1 MKLYYNPLS
10 TYCQKVMIAFNEKG
24 IAYEPKIVDLMSA
37 EGRASYEEINPFG
50 KVPYFEPSEDW
61 HVPEST
67 SIIEYLEDKFPN
79 TPRLIPVGGGDA
91 ARIVRF
97 LDRMSDLYLNE
108 PIVELQFQK
117 SGFRSQDDAKA
128 ARARKYVGIS
138 YGYYDKRL
146 AKQPWMCGESF
157 TMADCAAIPA
167 LFYAQAVMPFDA
179 HSNIAAYWQRALKR
193 PSYMKVKSEFEPI
206 WQGLISQ
213 RSAA

>member
-1 MKLYYNPLS
+1 
-10 TYCQKVMIAFNEKG
+10 
-24 IAYEPKIVDLMSA
+24 
-37 EGRASYEEINPFG
+37 
-50 KVPYFEPSEDW
+50 
-61 HVPEST
+61 
-67 SIIEYLEDKFPN
+67 
-79 TPRLIPVGGGDA
+79 
-91 ARIVRF
+91 
-97 LDRMSDLYLNE
+97 MSDLYLNE

-117 SGFRSQDDAKA
+117 LGLRSQDDAKA

-146 AKQPWMCGESF
+146 ANQPWMCGESF

-213 RSAA
+213 RAAA